1 MNAVLVLL
9 FIASALFINECYTE
23 DIKTT
28 PIPDGQCVTAICER
42 RLNHLGKVVTT
53 ACPAGCLCVVR
64 EASNIVPANG
74 TCYALANTT
83 TKTPAVQQ
91 DDLEGGSARE

>member
-28 PIPDGQCVTAICER
+28 PIPDGQCVTA
-42 RLNHLGKVVTT
+42 
-53 ACPAGCLCVVR
+53 
-64 EASNIVPANG
+64 
-74 TCYALANTT
+74 
-83 TKTPAVQQ
+83 
-91 DDLEGGSARE
+91 